1 MTVFTIA
8 SGKGG
13 VGKTI
18 TAINLGVALNSFG
31 KEVIIID
38 ANFTAPDLG
47 VYLGAPIVPV
57 SLNHVIKDKAKIDDA
72 LYEHHSGTKI
82 VPLSLSIKD
91 MKKLNHSK
99 LPGVVNKLKKLADY
113 IIIDSAAGLGSDTV
127 SAIKSSDEIIV
138 VTNPEM
144 PAVTNALK
152 TIRIADELGRST
164 RGIVITRV
172 RGWETE
178 MPMQSIKGMLERPI
192 LGIVPEERSMQ
203 RALVKKDAIFHT
215 HPRSKAAVSYKGIA
229 ANVLGL
235 PHVRQPDSI
244 FSKFMKV
251 LGMKS

>member
-31 KEVIIID
+31 KEVIVID

-47 VYLGAPIVPV
+47 VYLGAPVVPV
-57 SLNHVIKDKAKIDDA
+57 SLNQVIRNKARIDEA

-91 MKKLNHSK
+91 MRKLNHSK
-99 LPGVVNKLKKLADY
+99 LPGIVNKLRKISDH
-113 IIIDSAAGLGSDTV
+113 IIIDSAAGLGSDTI
-127 SAIKSSDEIIV
+127 SAIKAADEVIV

-152 TIRIADELGRST
+152 TIRIADEFGKDA
-164 RGIVITRV
+164 RGIIITRV
-172 RGWETE
+172 RGQDTE
-178 MPMQSIKGMLERPI
+178 MPISNIREMLEKPI
-192 LGIVPEERSMQ
+192 LGIVPEERNMQ
-203 RALVKKDAIFHT
+203 RALIKKDAIFHT

-229 ANVLGL
+229 ANILGL
-235 PHVRQPDSI
+235 PHVKQADSI
-244 FSKFMKV
+244 FSKFMKAI
-251 LGMKS
+251 GMQD